1 MSLNYKVINV
11 LGEGSFGKAFL
22 CKKLSDDSLCVIKQI
37 LIEGMSQKEK
47 DEVLNESNIL
57 SKLDHQNIIMF
68 LNQRNPKICLI

>member
-22 CKKLSDDSLCVIKQI
+22 CKKLSDNSLCVIKQI

-47 DEVLNESNIL
+47 DEVLN
-57 SKLDHQNIIMF
+57 
-68 LNQRNPKICLI
+68 

>member
-47 DEVLNESNIL
+47 DEGYAIFFQCSVIVL
-57 SKLDHQNIIMF
+57 KLMLINF
-68 LNQRNPKICLI
+68 LT